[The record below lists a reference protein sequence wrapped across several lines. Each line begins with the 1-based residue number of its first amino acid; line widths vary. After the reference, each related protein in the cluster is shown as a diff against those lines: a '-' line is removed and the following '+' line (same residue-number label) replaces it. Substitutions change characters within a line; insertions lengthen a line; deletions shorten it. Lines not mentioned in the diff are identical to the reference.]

1 MISIVKQFLKFRK
14 NVDHLS
20 INSESKLKM
29 ELQEMNRIKNV
40 EEVNSDA
47 ISSLSDQ
54 VMKLMQEIE
63 VLKKQQK

>member
-1 MISIVKQFLKFRK
+1 
-14 NVDHLS
+14 
-20 INSESKLKM
+20 
-29 ELQEMNRIKNV
+29 MNRIKNV